1 MKFPWL
7 KFYPGDWLK
16 EPSLTVCSPATR
28 GIWIDL
34 ICIMHESGRV
44 GEVSGTV
51 EQLAKLARCSA
62 AEMAAL
68 EAGRAAAMKSIEI
81 QMAEASKEFDA
92 AHLAACAD
100 IFTV

>member
-34 ICIMHESGRV
+34 ICISTSPAGSGKSPEPSNNWPNLPAVPLLKWPQPSPNSTRKK
-44 GEVSGTV
+44 S
-51 EQLAKLARCSA
+51 
-62 AEMAAL
+62 
-68 EAGRAAAMKSIEI
+68 RA
-81 QMAEASKEFDA
+81 
-92 AHLAACAD
+92 
-100 IFTV
+100 

>member
-1 MKFPWL
+1 MNKAAHAL
-7 KFYPGDWLK
+7 
-16 EPSLTVCSPATR
+16 
-28 GIWIDL
+28 
-34 ICIMHESGRV
+34 GR
-44 GEVSGTV
+44 
-51 EQLAKLARCSA
+51 LARGVPKNYSA
-62 AEMAAL
+62 EEIARRSKILSVINARKRAIQLDQESCGGFESEMAAL